1 MDPNSITTTVET
13 TDWTVVI
20 AITQIVASLTTCV
33 AMLLTAVVAI
43 YGITSWRREFR
54 GKRQIDLAEEAL
66 SLFYEAREVITS
78 ARSCLGFGYEGRTR
92 EPEAE
97 ETPAQKKARDAA
109 YVIFERLQP
118 HEELFSKLHAM
129 RYRFM
134 AQFGLGSAKPFDELK
149 KIRNEIFSAARRLA
163 RLWAEDVSHF
173 DEKRLN
179 AHYEKTQKYE
189 SIFWDTYD
197 EVADPINPRLDK
209 VVSEIESIC
218 RPVIMDKRSLFLGLR
233 KLWAKVGK

>member
-1 MDPNSITTTVET
+1 MEIRIN
-13 TDWTVVI
+13 
-20 AITQIVASLTTCV
+20 ASLANMAFGEILSSISVIIASGT
-33 AMLLTAVVAI
+33 AI
-43 YGITSWRREFR
+43 YGISTWKREFR
-54 GKRQIDLAEEAL
+54 GKRQIELAEEAL
-66 SLFYEAREVITS
+66 ALFYEAREVITS

-92 EPEAE
+92 ESEAE

-109 YVIFERLQP
+109 YVIFERFQP
-118 HEELFSKLHAM
+118 HEQLFSKLYAM

-134 AQFGLGSAKPFDELK
+134 AQFDLGSAKPFDELK

-173 DEKRLN
+173 DEKRQE
-179 AHYEKTQKYE
+179 AHYEKVQKYE

-209 VVSEIESIC
+209 VVSEIEAIC
-218 RPVIMDKRSLFLGLR
+218 RPVIMDKGSVFPGIR
-233 KLWAKVGK
+233 KLWAKVRK